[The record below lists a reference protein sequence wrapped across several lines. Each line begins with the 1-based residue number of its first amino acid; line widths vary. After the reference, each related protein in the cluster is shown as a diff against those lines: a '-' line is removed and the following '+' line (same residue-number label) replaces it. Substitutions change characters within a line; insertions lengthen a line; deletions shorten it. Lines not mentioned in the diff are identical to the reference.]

1 MMLTSRFLLEACL
14 VGFLE
19 DNLYKITDA
28 LSAPYGTPPSERS
41 VEQLLESSV
50 VVINK
55 QSGPSSHQVA
65 AWLRDSFEL
74 KQTGH
79 GGTLDPNVTGVLP
92 ISIGRASK
100 VIKVM
105 QESSKEY
112 VCLITTLTCQHVY
125 NNPNNNPDPT
135 FDFQFAIQKLK
146 AVI

>member
-1 MMLTSRFLLEACL
+1 MPISPFLPVVYS
-14 VGFLE
+14 VGSLG
-19 DNLYKITDA
+19 DNLYKISDTV
-28 LSAPYGTPPSERS
+28 SAPYGTPPDERS
-41 VEQLLESSV
+41 VEQLMESSV
-50 VVINK
+50 IVINK
-55 QSGPSSHQVA
+55 QAGPSSHQVA

-112 VCLITTLTCQHVY
+112 V
-125 NNPNNNPDPT
+125 
-135 FDFQFAIQKLK
+135 
-146 AVI
+146 